1 MQGPVLTTLDSNETR
16 REGERERKKNWLV
29 LKVVLEMVDF
39 SQFFLEIWPYLYLL
53 TRIKNKELNSFPTS
67 LKLDHIMSTKIVHS
81 GDNSAKIN

>member
-1 MQGPVLTTLDSNETR
+1 MLGLCIARPVLTTLDSNETR

-53 TRIKNKELNSFPTS
+53 TPIKNKELNSFQTF
-67 LKLDHIMSTKIVHS
+67 
-81 GDNSAKIN
+81 G